1 MLYTGGNNEVLRLVM
16 LQHQPHAFHIVL
28 RIAPVSLGIQI
39 AQIEFILDTAGDSA
53 GCQCDLT
60 GNESLSPALGFMVEQ
75 NAVDCEH
82 IIRFSVFLHDPEAV
96 LFCHRIGAVG
106 MERGVLILRHFFHS
120 AIEFG
125 CGCLINTAGL
135 GQSHHTHSLQNP
147 QHAQC
152 IYISG
157 IFRCLKAY
165 LYMALG
171 AQIVDFIRSDFS
183 DDAHQAGGIR
193 HVSAMENDLV
203 LPDQMVDTAG
213 IADGRSADQSMHFI
227 SFFQQE
233 LCQIR
238 AVLSGNSC
246 N

>member
-1 MLYTGGNNEVLRLVM
+1 
-16 LQHQPHAFHIVL
+16 
-28 RIAPVSLGIQI
+28 
-39 AQIEFILDTAGDSA
+39 
-53 GCQCDLT
+53 
-60 GNESLSPALGFMVEQ
+60 
-75 NAVDCEH
+75 
-82 IIRFSVFLHDPEAV
+82 
-96 LFCHRIGAVG
+96 
-106 MERGVLILRHFFHS
+106 
-120 AIEFG
+120 
-125 CGCLINTAGL
+125 
-135 GQSHHTHSLQNP
+135 
-147 QHAQC
+147 
-152 IYISG
+152 
-157 IFRCLKAY
+157 
-165 LYMALG
+165 MALG

-203 LPDQMVDTAG
+203 LPDQMVDTTG